1 MPRRPVKK
9 TFKKK
14 RSERSYKR
22 KSRDNGDR
30 KKLDLDTDQLVM
42 AIVKRGGKASSK
54 DIWADLDWP
63 RALRKDLF
71 ILIKKLVSRKVLL
84 GAGED
89 QYRVNPEEFLQGE
102 LTVNPKG
109 FGFVKLHT
117 KPGDVLERDVFV
129 PGRFLGAAM
138 HGDHVLIQ
146 RIALKQGRME
156 GRVVMVVKRGLERIV
171 GILDGNRVRPD
182 DSRIRINVVVDGDLL
197 GAKDGEAVLV
207 TLGEYSPED
216 MQVVGTVIEVL
227 GDPSSG
233 KVQMQMV
240 MRTYN
245 LPHEFSQDVLDQVA
259 RVSDKVEVTEGRE
272 DLRDVFHVTI
282 DGITARDFDD
292 AVCVEETPGGYRLYV
307 SIADVGHYV
316 QPGSP
321 LDREAYERGT
331 SVYFPSG
338 VIPMLPERLSNGLCS
353 LNPDEDRYAFC
364 AILDFDATG
373 KRVQSRFC
381 RSVIRSR
388 HRLTYEYVWG
398 MIAQTLEPSE
408 VIEELGEPVT
418 RMAKLGRL
426 LNKRR
431 FSRGAIGFEMP
442 EVEIIMG
449 DDDQVSS
456 LFRRERN
463 EAHKLIE
470 EFMLAA
476 NEAVAEHLGSKG
488 VGILYRIH
496 DTPDPVKIEAF
507 AEFASN
513 FISPMPTDPPTSA
526 QWFNQILDLARDTP
540 REFVVNNLLLRTM
553 KQARYSPENVGHF
566 GLAADFYAHF
576 TSPIRR
582 YPDLQVH
589 RALAGWLS
597 GTKQSAKE
605 KGHLV
610 EMGEFLSTRER
621 VAVEAERDISNRLKA
636 RYLVQHIGDSFP
648 GVISGVTSW
657 GMFVELDMMV
667 SGVVAI
673 DDLPGDTYFF
683 EEKMHR
689 LVGRR
694 TGARYQLGD
703 LVVVR
708 VAQVDLT
715 TYRVNFVLE
724 TDEVS

>member
-1 MPRRPVKK
+1 MSRRPTKK
-9 TFKKK
+9 RFKKK
-14 RSERSYKR
+14 RSEHSHQR
-22 KSRDNGDR
+22 KSGNNVSR
-30 KKLDLDTDQLVM
+30 KKVDLDADQVVM
-42 AIVKRGGKASSK
+42 AIMGRDGKATSK
-54 DIWADLDWP
+54 DIWADLNWP
-63 RALRKDLF
+63 RSARKDF
-71 ILIKKLVSRKVLL
+71 SILLKKMLSQNVLVD
-84 GAGED
+84 AGED
-89 QYRVNPEEFLQGE
+89 CYTVNPQDFMQGE

-109 FGFVKLHT
+109 FGFVKLHA
-117 KPGDVLERDVFV
+117 KPGAVLEPDVFV
-129 PGRFLGAAM
+129 PGRFLGSAM

-146 RIALKQGRME
+146 RTALKQGRTE
-156 GRVVMVVKRGLERIV
+156 GRIVMVVKRGLERIV

-182 DSRIRINVVVDGDLL
+182 DSRIRIDVVVEGDLL

-207 TLGEYSPED
+207 SLGEYSPED
-216 MQVVGTVIEVL
+216 RQVAGTVVEVL
-227 GDPSSG
+227 GDPDSG

-245 LPHEFSQDVLDQVA
+245 LAHEFSQDVLDQVA
-259 RVSDKVEVTEGRE
+259 GVSDKVEVTEGRE

-292 AVCVEETPGGYRLYV
+292 AVCVEETEKGYRLYV

-316 QPGSP
+316 ESGSP

-331 SVYFPSG
+331 SVYFPAG

-353 LNPDEDRYAFC
+353 LNPDEDRYAFS

-373 KRVQSRFC
+373 KRIHSRFC
-381 RSVIRSR
+381 RGVIRSR

-398 MIAQTLEPSE
+398 MLSDTLEPDE
-408 VIEELGEPVT
+408 FIAELAEPVA

-426 LNKRR
+426 LTKRR
-431 FSRGAIGFEMP
+431 FGRGAIGFEMP
-442 EVEIIMG
+442 EVEIVIG
-449 DDDQVSS
+449 EDDQVSS
-456 LFRRERN
+456 LERRERTD
-463 EAHKLIE
+463 AHKLIE

-476 NEAVAEHLGSKG
+476 NEAVAEHLSSKD

-496 DTPDPVKIEAF
+496 ETPDPLKVADF

-513 FISPMPTDPPTSA
+513 FLSPMPKEPSISP
-526 QWFNQILDLARDTP
+526 QWFNKILDLARDTP

-553 KQARYSPENVGHF
+553 KQARYSPENAGHF

-597 GTKQSAKE
+597 GKKQSAKE

-621 VAVEAERDISNRLKA
+621 VAVDAERDISNRLKA
-636 RYLVQHIGDSFP
+636 RYLVQHIGTSFP
-648 GVISGVTSW
+648 GIISGVTSW
-657 GMFVELDMMV
+657 GMFVELDMLV

-673 DDLPGDTYFF
+673 DDLEDDTYFF

-694 TGARYQLGD
+694 TGKHHKLGD
-703 LVVVR
+703 IVVVR
-708 VAQVDLT
+708 VAHVDLT
-715 TYRVNFVLE
+715 TYRVNFVL
-724 TDEVS
+724 DEDGLE